1 MSINQLYSFQGDDD
15 DGFDDEFKTE
25 LAKLFVQHVPPLA
38 DEMVQAYNAGN
49 WKQVFFC
56 VHKMKPSIEL
66 LNISSILQKVY
77 ALNKLAGTEPNTD
90 QVKEDILSVRTTIN
104 ECSLQLRSDFN
115 I

>member
-1 MSINQLYSFQGDDD
+1 MSINQLYSFQGNED
-15 DGFDDEFKTE
+15 DGFDDDFKTE

-38 DEMVQAYNAGN
+38 DEMVQAYNTGN

-66 LNISSILQKVY
+66 LNISSIIDRVY
-77 ALNKLAGTEPNTD
+77 SLNKLAGTEPNTEA
-90 QVKEDILSVRTTIN
+90 VKDDILTVRTVIN
-104 ECSLQLRSDFN
+104 ECSHQLKSDFN